1 MTDRL
6 KTLQA
11 KPLSTYHHK
20 VVSDFMRAVQKW
32 GKLTEGQEGFSL
44 PLRTSTVKRQE
55 VAQREK
61 TLQRLLG
68 DDEYRTDVKAV
79 CDYYLATGYY
89 RTCALN
95 TLQFL
100 RDGDTTNPPHLP
112 SIKKMMENKYA
123 QNILASIRSEPK
135 FEVGELVQ
143 LRANVSWDNFK
154 GTYSSANA
162 KAFMVVEVGSRPVTR
177 ALSYDEKRG
186 GTRWYKLLVMGSTD
200 TIEVIEKELKRPTKK
215 LLGKK

>member
-6 KTLQA
+6 KALQA
-11 KPLSTYHHK
+11 KPLSTYHHQ
-20 VVSDFMRAVQKW
+20 VVSDFIRAVNKW
-32 GKLTEGQEGFSL
+32 GKLTERQVGFL
-44 PLRTSTVKRQE
+44 TAIEREYDDDAIAERKRS
-55 VAQREK
+55 
-61 TLQRLLG
+61 LQRLLD
-68 DDEYRTDVKAV
+68 DDEYRAEVKAI
-79 CDYYLATGYY
+79 CNYYLSTGYY

-100 RDGDTTNPPHLP
+100 RDGDTKNPPNLP

-123 QNILASIRSEPK
+123 QNILASVRSEPK
-135 FEVGELVQ
+135 FEVGDLVQ
-143 LRANVSWDNFK
+143 LRANVSWDNMK
-154 GTYSSANA
+154 GTRSSADA

-177 ALSYDEKRG
+177 PLTYDEKRG

-215 LLGKK
+215 AMGKK

>member
-20 VVSDFMRAVQKW
+20 IISDFVRAVQKW
-32 GKLTEGQEGFSL
+32 GKLTEGQERYLTAIENEYS
-44 PLRTSTVKRQE
+44 QE
-55 VAQREK
+55 AVAQREK

-123 QNILASIRSEPK
+123 QNVLASIRSEPK

-143 LRANVSWDNFK
+143 LRANVSRDNFK
-154 GTYSSANA
+154 GSYLLAQA

-186 GTRWYKLLVMGSTD
+186 GTSWYKLLVMGSTD

>member
-20 VVSDFMRAVQKW
+20 IISDFVRAVQKW
-32 GKLTEGQEGFSL
+32 GKLTEGQERYLTAIENEYS
-44 PLRTSTVKRQE
+44 QE
-55 VAQREK
+55 AVAQREK

-123 QNILASIRSEPK
+123 QNVLASIRSEPK

-143 LRANVSWDNFK
+143 LRANVSRDNFK
-154 GTYSSANA
+154 GSYLLAQA

>member
-20 VVSDFMRAVQKW
+20 VISDFVRAVQKW
-32 GKLTEGQEGFSL
+32 GKLTEGQERYLTAIENEYS
-44 PLRTSTVKRQE
+44 QE
-55 VAQREK
+55 AVTQREK

-79 CDYYLATGYY
+79 CDYYLSTGYY
-89 RTCALN
+89 RTCAMN

-143 LRANVSWDNFK
+143 LRANVSRDNFK
-154 GTYSSANA
+154 GSYLLAQA

>member
-1 MTDRL
+1 
-6 KTLQA
+6 
-11 KPLSTYHHK
+11 
-20 VVSDFMRAVQKW
+20 MRPEHLAVPQGW
-32 GKLTEGQEGFSL
+32 RYNE
-44 PLRTSTVKRQE
+44 
-55 VAQREK
+55 
-61 TLQRLLG
+61 
-68 DDEYRTDVKAV
+68 
-79 CDYYLATGYY
+79 
-89 RTCALN
+89 
-95 TLQFL
+95 
-100 RDGDTTNPPHLP
+100 PPHLP

-143 LRANVSWDNFK
+143 LRANVSRDNFK
-154 GTYSSANA
+154 GSHLSAQA

>member
-32 GKLTEGQEGFSL
+32 GKLTEGQERFLTAIENEYS
-44 PLRTSTVKRQE
+44 QE
-55 VAQREK
+55 AVAQREK

-68 DDEYRTDVKAV
+68 DDEYRADVKAV
-79 CDYYLATGYY
+79 CDYYLSTGYY

-100 RDGDTTNPPHLP
+100 RDGDTTNPLTF
-112 SIKKMMENKYA
+112 
-123 QNILASIRSEPK
+123 QASR
-135 FEVGELVQ
+135 
-143 LRANVSWDNFK
+143 R
-154 GTYSSANA
+154 
-162 KAFMVVEVGSRPVTR
+162 
-177 ALSYDEKRG
+177 
-186 GTRWYKLLVMGSTD
+186 
-200 TIEVIEKELKRPTKK
+200 
-215 LLGKK
+215 

>member
-20 VVSDFMRAVQKW
+20 VISDFVRAVQKW
-32 GKLTEGQEGFSL
+32 GKLTEGQERYLTAIENEYS
-44 PLRTSTVKRQE
+44 QE
-55 VAQREK
+55 AVAQREK

-68 DDEYRTDVKAV
+68 DDEYRADVKAV
-79 CDYYLATGYY
+79 CDYYLSTGYY

-143 LRANVSWDNFK
+143 LRANVSRDNFK
-154 GTYSSANA
+154 GSHLSAQA